1 MRMKGRGCVR
11 SYLKATTDFI
21 KFIENTPIT
30 DNNLLATLD
39 ISSLYKKIPHFEGMD
54 VVCRQYEIHYGSE
67 PPIPVS
73 QLRELMR
80 LILDE
85 NSFKFT
91 ERHYVQTQGI
101 ALGTKMAV
109 AFSVIFMT
117 DLEERLPSA
126 SPLKPSVW
134 KRFIDDVFSLWDI
147 PTREVRDLTTTL
159 HPLPP
164 TPYLSPP

>member
-85 NSFKFT
+85 NSFKI
-91 ERHYVQTQGI
+91 Y
-101 ALGTKMAV
+101 
-109 AFSVIFMT
+109 
-117 DLEERLPSA
+117 
-126 SPLKPSVW
+126 
-134 KRFIDDVFSLWDI
+134 
-147 PTREVRDLTTTL
+147 
-159 HPLPP
+159 
-164 TPYLSPP
+164 